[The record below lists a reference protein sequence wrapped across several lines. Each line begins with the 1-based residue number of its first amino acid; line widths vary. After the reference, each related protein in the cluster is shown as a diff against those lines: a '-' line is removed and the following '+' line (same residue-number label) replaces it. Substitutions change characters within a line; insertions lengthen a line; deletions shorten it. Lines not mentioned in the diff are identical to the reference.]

1 MSIKPV
7 CLIILDGVG
16 HSAQKAHNAVYHAQ
30 TPILDYFRDNYPFAM
45 LSASGSAVGLL
56 DGMIGNSE
64 VGHLTIGAG
73 RIIDQPI
80 KLLHNAIDDQSFF
93 SNVALVDC
101 LQKVADKQTTL
112 HLFSLLSDAAVHA
125 HTKHLYAFIRA
136 AAQQN
141 VKRIVLHLFLDGRD
155 VAPQSAKHYLQ
166 ELEQFIQSFDN
177 VVIGSIS
184 GRFYAMD
191 RDNNWQRT
199 QQTYE
204 MLCKPNNKEK
214 QWQQVIDDCYAKE
227 IYDEFIP
234 PTALTRDHAINNGDG
249 IIFCNVRPDRA
260 RQLTQVFIDEQ
271 FNTFDRQKREL
282 LFFLTPVKY
291 GNNFTNK
298 VMMTRQEIKN
308 TLKEQ
313 LSNQNK
319 RIFTIAETEKY
330 AHVTYFFSGGREKP
344 FTGERWHM
352 IPSLKLQNYIEYP
365 EMSAKL
371 ITQTVCASLANDP
384 HDFYLI
390 NYANA
395 DMVGHSGNFDAT
407 VKAVECLDQQ
417 IKQLYDEVVEQ
428 HDGTLI
434 ITADHGNAEVMFD
447 EVLQQPHTAHTTN
460 LVPFY
465 AVSKKWKNKELVL
478 PGELSEVAEFIER
491 IAIKQKSN
499 LL

>member
-16 HSAQKAHNAVYHAQ
+16 HSKQKAHNAVYHAQ
-30 TPILDYFRDNYPFAM
+30 TPTLDHFQDKYPFAT
-45 LSASGSAVGLL
+45 LAASGSAVGLL
-56 DGMIGNSE
+56 DGMIGNSQ

-101 LQKVADKQTTL
+101 LQKVADKQATL
-112 HLFSLLSDAAVHA
+112 HLFSLLSDAGVHA
-125 HTKHLYAFIRA
+125 HTKHLYAFIS
-136 AAQQN
+136 AAQKQN

-155 VAPQSAKHYLQ
+155 VAPQSAVHYLQ
-166 ELEQFIQSFDN
+166 ELEQFIASFDN

-184 GRFYAMD
+184 GRFFAMD

-204 MLCKPNNKEK
+204 MLRMSNNKEK
-214 QWQQVIDDCYAKE
+214 QWQQVVDDFYAKE
-227 IYDEFIP
+227 VYDEFIP
-234 PTALTRDHAINNGDG
+234 PTALIRDHAINDGDG

-260 RQLTQVFIDEQ
+260 RQLTHVFIDEQ
-271 FNTFDRQKREL
+271 FNAFDRQKREL

-291 GNNFTNK
+291 RDDFTNNL
-298 VMMTRQEIKN
+298 MMAQQEVQN

-344 FTGERWHM
+344 FIGEQWHI
-352 IPSLKLQNYIEYP
+352 IPSLKLQNYIKHP

-371 ITQTVCASLANDP
+371 ITQSVCASLADDP
-384 HDFYLI
+384 YDFYLI

-428 HDGTLI
+428 RDGMLI

-447 EVLQQPHTAHTTN
+447 QVLQQPHTAHTTN
-460 LVPFY
+460 PVPFY
-465 AVSKKWKNKELVL
+465 AINKEWQSKELAL
-478 PGELSEVAEFIER
+478 PGELSEVVEFILTN
-491 IAIKQKSN
+491 K
-499 LL
+499 